1 MDFKSEGC
9 LLLFPYVI
17 FHQSTFMYNRCF
29 CFVFFFSSVNWIRMK
44 PQTEN
49 SPICFGSL
57 GDNPGMFTT
66 PSSGDVITFKLVHVY
81 GKVSCHLG
89 CLSNWGCRSRS
100 EPEKMGTYIAYS
112 NKTRLLPNNAEL
124 FGTESFC
131 SSRIYYSLPGHTVDS
146 PELLFDNFTTPL
158 HVTAGQQFAV
168 WFAEDFSKC
177 YDTDN
182 DWEETCVD
190 AYGLLV

>member
-1 MDFKSEGC
+1 MSFFINQHLC
-9 LLLFPYVI
+9 
-17 FHQSTFMYNRCF
+17 NRCF
-29 CFVFFFSSVNWIRMK
+29 CLFFFFSSVNWIKMK
-44 PQTEN
+44 PHTEN

-100 EPEKMGTYIAYS
+100 EPEKMGTYIADS

-124 FGTESFC
+124 F
-131 SSRIYYSLPGHTVDS
+131 
-146 PELLFDNFTTPL
+146 
-158 HVTAGQQFAV
+158 VTAFQGILLTRLNYYLIILPLLCMWQPGSSLQF
-168 WFAEDFSKC
+168 
-177 YDTDN
+177 
-182 DWEETCVD
+182 
-190 AYGLLV
+190 GLQKISLNAMTQTTIGKRHV